1 MLCFVPLLSL
11 PKFSKTFGIECDAL
25 RVDIEVVLV

>member
-11 PKFSKTFGIECDAL
+11 PKFSKTFGIKCDAL
-25 RVDIEVVLV
+25 GINIEVVLM